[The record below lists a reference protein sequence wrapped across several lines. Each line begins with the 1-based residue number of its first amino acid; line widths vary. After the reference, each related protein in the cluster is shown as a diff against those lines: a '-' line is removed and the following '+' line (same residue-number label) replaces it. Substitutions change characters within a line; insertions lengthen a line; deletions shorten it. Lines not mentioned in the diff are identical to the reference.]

1 MQTRTTATSNECQ
14 FDAALFRQVKWRK
27 FTNRNGHPIL
37 QRKFLAMVPDMLPGV
52 VAPVFSQEQKGLTAA
67 VLLQLLEL
75 PTATTELATLHQAL
89 GRQ

>member
-1 MQTRTTATSNECQ
+1 MRPFSVTRTTA
-14 FDAALFRQVKWRK
+14 RVKWGK